1 MCDVFAMKASL
12 CGLSRR
18 SLLAGLG
25 AGLGTRFGTGLGI
38 SLVPP
43 LAISRATAA
52 ETPPLRLRA
61 RAESLALLSGQP
73 AAAAWGLAS
82 SEPQLRTRQ
91 GSVTPLALVNDL
103 PVPTTLTFRG
113 PSSFMDLEPL
123 LGQPAL
129 APAASASFKIGGP
142 SAGTGILDLRLLL
155 DGARAPARAL
165 PVIVDEAQPVTVDRD
180 EIFLIEDW
188 RLKSDGTALAPGR
201 DPQDAQTVFTVNGQS
216 LPEIR
221 SRAHERI
228 RLRFINGCQRAVIA
242 VKIADIEVRV
252 MAIDS
257 QPAEPFLARNGAVVL
272 PPGGRT
278 DVFIDM
284 PAAAKAPL
292 PILLHDGSTA
302 RPIARLILSD
312 GPPLRTTPLPPGPP
326 LPSNGLPDKLD
337 LKNAVRAEL
346 ALDGGEWSA
355 PATFTAASSPAF
367 QAKAGRTVVLA
378 LTNRAA
384 IATTVH
390 LHGHHFRLLDRLDD
404 GWKPYWL
411 DTLALQPA
419 QTQHIAFAA
428 GTAGRFLIESMSADW
443 AAPRLVR
450 WYEIS

>member
-12 CGLSRR
+12 GALSRR
-18 SLLAGLG
+18 SLLAG
-25 AGLGTRFGTGLGI
+25 FGTGLGI
-38 SLVPP
+38 GLVPP
-43 LAISRATAA
+43 LVLARAAVAA
-52 ETPPLRLRA
+52 PSPLRLRA
-61 RAESLALLSGQP
+61 RAESLTLMSGQP
-73 AAAAWGLAS
+73 AASAWGLAS

-91 GSVTPLALVNDL
+91 GSVTLLALVNDL

-113 PSSFMDLEPL
+113 PSSVMDFEPL

-142 SAGTGILDLRLLL
+142 SAGTGMLDLRLLL
-155 DGARAPARAL
+155 DGARAPGRAF
-165 PVIVDEAQPVTVDRD
+165 PVILDEAQSLTVDRD

-188 RLKSDGTALAPGR
+188 RLTPDGTALAPGR
-201 DPQDAQTVFTVNGQS
+201 DPHDAQVAFTVNGQS
-216 LPEIR
+216 LPELR
-221 SRAHERI
+221 ARAHERI

-242 VKIADIEVRV
+242 VKIADLEVRV
-252 MAIDS
+252 MAIDR

-278 DVFIDM
+278 DVLIDM
-284 PAAAKAPL
+284 PAAATAPL

-302 RPIARLILSD
+302 RPIGRLVLSEEQ
-312 GPPLRTTPLPPGPP
+312 PLRAAPLPVAPA
-326 LPSNGLPDKLD
+326 LPSNGLPEKLD
-337 LKNAVRAEL
+337 LKDAVRAEF
-346 ALDGGEWSA
+346 ALDGAEWLA
-355 PATFTAASSPAF
+355 PANFTAASSPAF
-367 QAKAGRTVVLA
+367 HAKAGRTVVLA

-419 QTQHIAFAA
+419 QTQRIAF
-428 GTAGRFLIESMSADW
+428 TAETTGRFLIESMGADW

>member
-12 CGLSRR
+12 GALSRR
-18 SLLAGLG
+18 SLLAG
-25 AGLGTRFGTGLGI
+25 FGTGLGI
-38 SLVPP
+38 GLVPP
-43 LAISRATAA
+43 LVLARAAVAA
-52 ETPPLRLRA
+52 PSPLRLRA
-61 RAESLALLSGQP
+61 RAESLTLMSGQP
-73 AAAAWGLAS
+73 AASAWGLAS

-113 PSSFMDLEPL
+113 PSSVMDFEPL

-142 SAGTGILDLRLLL
+142 SAGTGMLDLRLLL
-155 DGARAPARAL
+155 DGARAPGRAL
-165 PVIVDEAQPVTVDRD
+165 PVIVDEAQPLTVDRD

-188 RLKSDGTALAPGR
+188 RLMPDGTALAPGR
-201 DPQDAQTVFTVNGQS
+201 DPHDAQVAFTVNGQS
-216 LPEIR
+216 LPELR
-221 SRAHERI
+221 ARAHERI

-242 VKIADIEVRV
+242 VKIADLKVRV

-257 QPAEPFLARNGAVVL
+257 QPAEPFPARNGAVVL

-278 DVFIDM
+278 DVLIDM
-284 PAAAKAPL
+284 PAAATAPL

-302 RPIARLILSD
+302 RPIGRLALSEEQ
-312 GPPLRTTPLPPGPP
+312 PLRAAPLPVAPA
-326 LPSNGLPDKLD
+326 LPSNGLPEKLD
-337 LKNAVRAEL
+337 LKDAVRAEF
-346 ALDGGEWSA
+346 ALDGAEWLA
-355 PATFTAASSPAF
+355 PANFTAASSPAF
-367 QAKAGRTVVLA
+367 HAKAGRTVVLA

-419 QTQHIAFAA
+419 QTQRIAF
-428 GTAGRFLIESMSADW
+428 TAETTGRFLIESMGADW

>member
-12 CGLSRR
+12 GALSRR
-18 SLLAGLG
+18 SLLAG
-25 AGLGTRFGTGLGI
+25 FGTGLGI
-38 SLVPP
+38 GLMPP
-43 LAISRATAA
+43 LVLARAAA
-52 ETPPLRLRA
+52 APPPPLRLRA
-61 RAESLALLSGQP
+61 RAESLPLMSGQP
-73 AAAAWGLAS
+73 AASAWGLAS

-113 PSSFMDLEPL
+113 PSPVMDFEPL

-129 APAASASFKIGGP
+129 APAASANFKIGGP

-155 DGARAPARAL
+155 DGARAPGRAL
-165 PVIVDEAQPVTVDRD
+165 PVIVDEAQPLTVDRD

-188 RLKSDGTALAPGR
+188 RLTPDGTALAPGR
-201 DPQDAQTVFTVNGQS
+201 DPHDAQTAFTVNGQS
-216 LPEIR
+216 LPELR
-221 SRAHERI
+221 ARAHDRI

-242 VKIADIEVRV
+242 VKIADLEVRI

-278 DVFIDM
+278 DVLIDM
-284 PAAAKAPL
+284 PAATTAPL

-302 RPIARLILSD
+302 RPIGRLVRSEE
-312 GPPLRTTPLPPGPP
+312 PPLRTAPLPAAPA
-326 LPSNGLPDKLD
+326 LPSNGLPEKLD
-337 LKNAVRAEL
+337 LKNAVRAEF
-346 ALDGGEWSA
+346 ALDGAEWLA
-355 PATFTAASSPAF
+355 PANFTAASSPAF
-367 QAKAGRTVVLA
+367 HAKAGRTVVLA

-411 DTLALQPA
+411 DTLAFQPA
-419 QTQHIAFAA
+419 QTQRIAFAA
-428 GTAGRFLIESMSADW
+428 DTAGRFLIESMGADW

>member
-12 CGLSRR
+12 GALSRR
-18 SLLAGLG
+18 SVLAG
-25 AGLGTRFGTGLGI
+25 FGTGLGI
-38 SLVPP
+38 GLVPP
-43 LAISRATAA
+43 LVLARAAA
-52 ETPPLRLRA
+52 AAPAPLRLRA
-61 RAESLALLSGQP
+61 RAESLTLMSGQP
-73 AAAAWGLAS
+73 AASAWGLTS

-113 PSSFMDLEPL
+113 PSSVMDFEPL

-155 DGARAPARAL
+155 DGARAPGRAL
-165 PVIVDEAQPVTVDRD
+165 PVIVDEAQPLTVDRD

-188 RLKSDGTALAPGR
+188 RLMPDGTALAPGR
-201 DPQDAQTVFTVNGQS
+201 DPHDAQVAFTVNGQS
-216 LPEIR
+216 LPELR
-221 SRAHERI
+221 ARAHERI

-242 VKIADIEVRV
+242 VKIADLKVRV

-257 QPAEPFLARNGAVVL
+257 QPAEPFPARNGAVVL

-278 DVFIDM
+278 DVLIDM
-284 PAAAKAPL
+284 PAAATAPL

-302 RPIARLILSD
+302 RPIGRLALSEEQ
-312 GPPLRTTPLPPGPP
+312 PLRAAPLPVAPA
-326 LPSNGLPDKLD
+326 LPSNGLPEKLD
-337 LKNAVRAEL
+337 LKDAVRAEF
-346 ALDGGEWSA
+346 ALDGAEWLA
-355 PATFTAASSPAF
+355 PANFTAASSPAF
-367 QAKAGRTVVLA
+367 HAKAGRTVVLA

-419 QTQHIAFAA
+419 QTQRIAF
-428 GTAGRFLIESMSADW
+428 TAETTGRFLIESMGADW